1 MVTVVTLCIFRDNNK
16 KKKYNHKQPQKRL
29 RPPPQCTSRVLT
41 ARLVPHRQD
50 LEILF

>member
-1 MVTVVTLCIFRDNNK
+1 MVTVVTLCIFRDNN